1 MSSAKIHGNRRRSG
15 SLHKRGFT
23 LIELVMVIVVL
34 GLVAAI
40 VVPRM
45 GGISESS
52 RINATKSEMLMLK
65 RAIIGDPS
73 AVAAGRYFDVGF
85 EGDVG
90 HPPTSLAE
98 LGHKPDTIPA
108 YDKFTRIGW
117 NGPYVDTSG
126 GEYLTDAWGVTY
138 VYNPA
143 LRTIMSVGGTDTI
156 VASF

>member
-1 MSSAKIHGNRRRSG
+1 M
-15 SLHKRGFT
+15 
-23 LIELVMVIVVL
+23 IELVMIIVVL

-40 VVPRM
+40 VVPRV
-45 GGISESS
+45 GGLSESS
-52 RINATKSEMLMLK
+52 RISATESEMLMLK
-65 RAIIGDPS
+65 QAIIGNPS

-90 HPPTSLAE
+90 HPPVTLSE
-98 LGHKPDTIPA
+98 LGTKPDTVPA

-126 GEYLTDAWGVTY
+126 GEYLTDAWGAAY
-138 VYNPA
+138 IYNPS
-143 LRTIMSVGGTDTI
+143 LRTIKSVGGSDTL

>member
-1 MSSAKIHGNRRRSG
+1 MLLAKIHGNHHRFDSPRQ
-15 SLHKRGFT
+15 RGFT

-45 GGISESS
+45 GSLSESS
-52 RINATKSEMLMLK
+52 RVNATKSEMLVLK
-65 RAIIGDPS
+65 RAIIGNPS
-73 AVAAGRYFDVGF
+73 AVAGGRYFDVGF

-90 HPPTSLAE
+90 HPPATLSE
-98 LGHKPDTIPA
+98 LGRKPDTVPA

-126 GEYLTDAWGVTY
+126 GEYLTDAWGAAY
-138 VYNPA
+138 VYDPGQ
-143 LRTIMSVGGTDTI
+143 RTIMSVGGSDTL